1 MEIPLDQT
9 YVMQQLSCKAALHQD
24 MLVWKS
30 QDCQTASNPQRSLL
44 GVTPLSLPPQHVGR
58 RGCTMPLLDLLL
70 FAALQPWWLKTLG
83 PVESAWLV
91 CYTMTEIPTRLKL
104 PFLKQC
110 FSTRGPRSAC
120 VTISLLETQIAM
132 RVCLFTCHC
141 LSPLLACKPWR
152 VKAGLFTLVSHT
164 PNSVWHIMKPQ

>member
-9 YVMQQLSCKAALHQD
+9 YVMQQLLSKAALHQD

-44 GVTPLSLPPQHVGR
+44 AVTRLSLPPQHAGR
-58 RGCTMPLLDLLL
+58 RGCTMPLLDL
-70 FAALQPWWLKTLG
+70 AALQPWWLKTLG
-83 PVESAWLV
+83 PVESAWLT
-91 CYTMTEIPTRLKL
+91 CYRIIEIPTRLKL

-110 FSTRGPRSAC
+110 FSTCGLRSAC

-132 RVCLFTCHC
+132 RVCLFTCLC

-152 VKAGLFTLVSHT
+152 VKAGLFTV
-164 PNSVWHIMKPQ
+164 VPQPLTVLGT